1 MKQLVVNSF
10 LIEWKIYPKTRNS
23 RLENTEKK
31 PWSMQ
36 RAEKNKKIGYRLKH
50 LEIFKS
56 ILKRWNKYRKRPTDA
71 EYLTRKQNAN
81 DSLENHVQNVQN
93 WKR

>member
-1 MKQLVVNSF
+1 MKNLPENSKF
-10 LIEWKIYPKTRNS
+10 SIREHR
-23 RLENTEKK
+23 KK

-36 RAEKNKKIGYRLKH
+36 RAEQNKKIGYRLKH

>member
-1 MKQLVVNSF
+1 MKNLPENSKF
-10 LIEWKIYPKTRNS
+10 SIRGHRKKTMEYATS
-23 RLENTEKK
+23 RKY
-31 PWSMQ
+31 
-36 RAEKNKKIGYRLKH
+36 KIGYRLKH
-50 LEIFKS
+50 LEIFKKS

-93 WKR
+93 

>member
-1 MKQLVVNSF
+1 MKQLVQLSILF
-10 LIEWKIYPKTRNS
+10 LSYEKSTRK
-23 RLENTEKK
+23 LEILERTQKKK
-31 PWSMQ
+31 PWSIQ
-36 RAEKNKKIGYRLKH
+36 RAERNKKIGYRLKH

-93 WKR
+93 